1 MGPGTTKGA
10 RANST
15 DTGVGARASA
25 AEGRGGKVQIRMA
38 GFGGQGIVLAG
49 IILGKAVSLYEGSN
63 AVMTQSYGPEA
74 RGGACSADVVVSSMR
89 IHYPRVTAP
98 DVLVLM
104 SEEAART
111 YGGTCAGN
119 AMVIVNED
127 LVKTLPTRPGLEI
140 VKIPATA
147 MAEKLGKTLVANIV
161 MLGFVSALCGVAGF
175 ESMKKALFDSIP
187 KGSEQL
193 NLEALQAGYAYGLAL
208 KGGGKKSIDH
218 EGGSAAA
225 VSS

>member
-1 MGPGTTKGA
+1 MGTGTPKAA
-10 RANST
+10 RA
-15 DTGVGARASA
+15 AA
-25 AEGRGGKVQIRMA
+25 AEETGGKVQIRMA

-74 RGGACSADVVVSSMR
+74 RGGACSADVVVSARR
-89 IHYPRVTAP
+89 IHYPRVTTP

-111 YGGTCAGN
+111 YGGTCAQN
-119 AMVIVNED
+119 ATVLVNEN
-127 LVKTLPTRPGLEI
+127 LVKTLPSSPGLAI

-175 ESMKKALFDSIP
+175 ESMKKALVESIP

-208 KGGGKKSIDH
+208 KGGGRKSRVR
-218 EGGSAAA
+218 EGPEPAGGGAA
-225 VSS
+225 